1 LIDCA
6 ETSNAIYD
14 HSIMKKYDIYVM
26 YDDYDN
32 DIDSIEYLNE
42 NNEIVNYEKIL
53 KAKNVQNKHK
63 SD

>member
-1 LIDCA
+1 
-6 ETSNAIYD
+6 
-14 HSIMKKYDIYVM
+14 M